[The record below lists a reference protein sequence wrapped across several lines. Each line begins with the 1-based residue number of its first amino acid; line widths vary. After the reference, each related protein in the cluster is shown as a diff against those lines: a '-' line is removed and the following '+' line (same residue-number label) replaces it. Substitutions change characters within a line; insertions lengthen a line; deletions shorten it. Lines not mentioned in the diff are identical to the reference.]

1 MEKILKL
8 YKDNVAFPNV
18 DDQIIIADFTYNA
31 SRMSGAPTI
40 SATIKY
46 KDCLDNEWSDEVF
59 TEFNGEKYHLKNT
72 PSSSYSNQEA
82 LYKHEATFVSE
93 RAILDNILFFDVV
106 APNVN
111 EQQKPVSNSSIFA
124 FHGDVNELANRL
136 NYSMTYSNVRKV
148 DSNGN
153 YVSGYNVVV
162 DKGIK
167 SEKKMI
173 SISNMFVTNALQEI
187 YNQYELP
194 YYFDGKTIHIGFDYI
209 SGYSGSDED
218 PLVTPFEYGV
228 DNSLLSITKN
238 NSGNKIVTRVSG
250 IGSEE
255 NIQYYYPNRTPKGD
269 EHLFYNGVEDTE
281 NQYLKLVNPFRI
293 EHLRE
298 TDTFEY
304 VVEPYKYEDHNI
316 SYHGRPDNDN
326 NPDTWVSSG
335 PDGKVWERF
344 PNRMVSWVYD
354 FRFEV
359 KEQYEN
365 LTFSIVAPYL
375 FIANKKKVS
384 VLYESQVSIFC
395 NGERKYIKTAN
406 GNSDEN
412 QEEPFSNIPWSDFG
426 VGGYLVR
433 VEIPWHDHPHS
444 DYEIDN
450 LEIRMRF
457 QTPEKRY
464 WLRKNDELDDSTPY
478 YNLEYFGIKEL
489 QKPNNGDT
497 FYFKF
502 DQRIQPI
509 KNLVPPIYKNS
520 FGKERFF
527 NAVNYPIEFA
537 TEEELKAY
545 PLNVEMGEY
554 IKDGQIHNDY
564 YINKDTGLYYI
575 FDNPFEKE
583 TPREHLCE
591 FSDIKPTIKETIAKD
606 NMVGGL
612 LVSGLRQ
619 DMFSEFAY
627 DTNDSDEKTV
637 DDDNSKYAY
646 KHPFFYGR
654 LRKLQ
659 FNLFESL
666 LEGGGEVEFAMTSGH
681 CGGCKFKLMV
691 DENGKHNP
699 VEVDSDG
706 NLLRDDNGNVKRGG
720 TPNSYP
726 LQQDTSQY
734 EVWVCLMKEE
744 ETYGVVMPSKE
755 RNITPLKAGR
765 STNDGDTFVILNI
778 NLPQSYI
785 DAAEDKL
792 AREVVKYMHL
802 NNTEKFSFNIT
813 FSRIFFAENPKV
825 LEALNE
831 NVRIKVKY
839 NEQVHDLYVYGYTY
853 KMSSNNPLPEITVSL
868 KDEITVSQNALQQ
881 AISEVEHDIMSGIGS
896 IDWLRYGREYFL
908 RKDVEDVAM
917 AGINFQT
924 RATFGI
930 WEEGV
935 SGANIDASGHE
946 EVDSIDVRKTLQIGK
961 NADDY
966 SFKVD
971 ENGNTK
977 VNTISNHNDSFKVD
991 ENGNMEASTIIA
1003 KNNGGIMSDNLELGT
1018 QGKGFA
1024 LMKEDVYGHS
1034 YLEVDKLL
1042 VRLKAIFTELQI
1054 HNIKYSGG
1062 SFIFS
1067 PAGMTVSRTEI
1078 CYPSD
1083 KTTDKNGEQL
1093 KESGYEEL
1101 STIDD
1106 SKKLVYRCYF
1116 TNKDG
1121 ETKVKNEFAVG
1132 DLVRSQS
1139 FNVANQTT
1147 NAHENTYCWRECVG
1161 VGYDYID
1168 LYYDNEGVSEEE
1180 HEKHRA
1186 DESNYPQEGDN
1197 LVTFGNI
1204 SDPARQNLIYMN
1216 AYGGTEYGMEEA
1228 PCIIQYAGVNS
1239 FDYDELKQ
1247 KIVSKISPNGNVFT
1261 GDFIIQ
1267 DGDDKGTSLLD
1278 FTTNKFALSIQETK
1292 KVQTEVN
1299 TVKQDTVKV
1308 QDEVK
1313 AVKLELTPDNIAIK
1327 LTKTNVIHN
1336 LFVDGSLD
1344 NGIAKIS
1351 GAATR
1356 VKRLDSAYG
1365 EYCLIT
1371 THPIWIF
1378 SVGYG
1383 KVGNNK
1389 TYSLMW
1395 SMKTLQSNTITFF
1408 NFLSLQWSAT
1418 EDFTEVQEIPITSVK
1433 SLNTEWQRYLFTF
1446 NTNADTLGEG
1456 YVRLASVMENASGLA
1471 LLIDGIMLVQGEVTE
1486 DNMPEYTEYVD
1497 ENLRKDLLKTGI
1509 DIEHQKITLTADT
1522 FEVKNNDGETTAKIN
1537 DEGVLEMNSGVFKGR
1552 LSLPFRQLLLDGSV
1566 EQNQANGFEPAIKY
1580 NDYQAVYRIKDIN
1593 KGANICVIGG
1603 TNQQFQDAI
1612 VLPVQPEYNGTLVT
1626 IIKAT
1631 KNKVF
1636 NILTNAESDELKL
1649 NYDEIYNGFG
1659 DGDGGYYGFISHGT
1673 CGKSIRMESDLDY
1686 EVLELM
1692 AVKIVPDYTE
1702 TDEELPNYGKT
1713 YKGVCAWMILNPEK
1727 FNYSDRWYIN
1737 GEWVVYHGYES
1748 KASNELLE
1756 NRIKALENKLAN

>member
-8 YKDNVAFPNV
+8 YKDNVAFPNE

-111 EQQKPVSNSSIFA
+111 EQQKPVSNSSIFS
-124 FHGDVNELANRL
+124 FFEDVNELAKRL

-167 SEKKMI
+167 SDKKMI

-194 YYFDGKTIHIGFDYI
+194 YYFDGKIIHIGFDYI

-269 EHLFYNGVEDTE
+269 EHLFYNGVEDTD
-281 NQYLKLVNPFRI
+281 NQYLKLINPFRI

-304 VVEPYKYEDHNI
+304 VEEPYKYEDHNADYTLPPN
-316 SYHGRPDNDN
+316 SDSS
-326 NPDTWVSSG
+326 PDTWVSSG

-344 PNRMVSWVYD
+344 PNCTVSWVYD
-354 FRFEV
+354 FKFEV

-365 LTFSIVAPYL
+365 LTFSIISRAYL
-375 FIANKKKVS
+375 NQQETRNMMQRA
-384 VLYESQVSIFC
+384 QVSIYC
-395 NGERKYIKTAN
+395 NGELKYIKTTN
-406 GNSDEN
+406 NSSLGNLKD
-412 QEEPFSNIPWSDFG
+412 EPFSNIQWSDFG

-433 VEIPWHDHPHS
+433 VEIPFGDHPGS
-444 DYEIDN
+444 GFQLQN
-450 LEIRMRF
+450 VTIRMRF

-478 YNLEYFGIKEL
+478 YNLEYFGIKEIK
-489 QKPNNGDT
+489 KPNVGDT

-554 IKDGQIHNDY
+554 IKEGKIHNDY

-606 NMVGGL
+606 NMVDGL

-637 DDDNSKYAY
+637 DDDNSKYHY
-646 KHPFFYGR
+646 KHPYFYGR

-699 VEVDSDG
+699 VEVDSNG
-706 NLLRDDNGNVKRGG
+706 SLLRDDNGNVKLGG
-720 TPNSYP
+720 TPKSYP

-744 ETYGVVMPSKE
+744 ETYGVVMPSKQ
-755 RNITPLKAGR
+755 NDITPLKAGR

-792 AREVVKYMHL
+792 AKEVVKYMHL

-966 SFKVD
+966 TFKVD
-971 ENGNTK
+971 DNGNTK
-977 VNTISNHNDSFKVD
+977 VNTIANHNDSFKVD

-1003 KNNGGIMSDNLELGT
+1003 KNNGGIMSNNLELGT

-1083 KTTDKNGEQL
+1083 KATDKNGNQL
-1093 KESGYEEL
+1093 TESENEEL

-1121 ETKVKNEFAVG
+1121 ETRVNNEFEVG

-1139 FNVANQTT
+1139 FNIYNQE
-1147 NAHENTYCWRECVG
+1147 AEKYENTFCWRECVG

-1180 HEKHRA
+1180 HDKHRA
-1186 DESNYPQEGDN
+1186 IGSNYPKEGDN
-1197 LVTFGNI
+1197 IVTFG
-1204 SDPARQNLIYMN
+1204 SSVVGRQNAIYMN
-1216 AYGGTEYGMEEA
+1216 AYGGTEHGLDKA
-1228 PCIIQYAGVNS
+1228 PCIIQYKGLGNGIGQERFSTAGKEVTTIGP
-1239 FDYDELKQ
+1239 D
-1247 KIVSKISPNGNVFT
+1247 GNLFT
-1261 GDFIIQ
+1261 GKDFIVETA
-1267 DGDDKGTSLLD
+1267 DGEKINLFEL
-1278 FTTNKFALSIQETK
+1278 TK
-1292 KVQTEVN
+1292 KGITLSTQ
-1299 TVKQDTVKV
+1299 
-1308 QDEVK
+1308 
-1313 AVKLELTPDNIAIK
+1313 AVETADQAMLQMTPDNIAIQ
-1327 LTKTNVIHN
+1327 LSKTNITHN
-1336 LFVDGSLD
+1336 LFVDGSFEKGIVD
-1344 NGIAKIS
+1344 IIGKGSIEIPNG
-1351 GAATR
+1351 GAFHGYN
-1356 VKRLDSAYG
+1356 SF
-1365 EYCLIT
+1365 YCRTPGWDFTI
-1371 THPIWIF
+1371 
-1378 SVGYG
+1378 GYG
-1383 KVGNNK
+1383 KVNK
-1389 TYSLMW
+1389 NRVYTIVFATKCVGLTESTQFGGFTLEW
-1395 SMKTLQSNTITFF
+1395 SDTPTFAQIKTIT
-1408 NFLSLQWSAT
+1408 LSTTTLTSDWSQQKQMFTTANLNNGYIRLKCSGYGLGSGLYIDAIMLL
-1418 EDFTEVQEIPITSVK
+1418 EGDFTTA
-1433 SLNTEWQRYLFTF
+1433 NTL
-1446 NTNADTLGEG
+1446 
-1456 YVRLASVMENASGLA
+1456 
-1471 LLIDGIMLVQGEVTE
+1471 
-1486 DNMPEYTEYVD
+1486 PEYAESVEED
-1497 ENLRKDLLKTGI
+1497 LRKNLLNTGI

-1537 DEGVLEMNSGVFKGR
+1537 EDGVLEMNSGVFKGR
-1552 LSLPFRQLLLDGSV
+1552 LSLPFRQLIVDGSEGVV
-1566 EQNQANGFEPAIKY
+1566 EKNKANGFETIFVMNEYSAI
-1580 NDYQAVYRIKDIN
+1580 YRIKDLN
-1593 KGANICVIGG
+1593 KGANICIIGDV
-1603 TNQQFQDAI
+1603 NQYGQDGLQ
-1612 VLPVQPEYNGTLVT
+1612 LPVNPEYNGTLVT
-1626 IIKAT
+1626 IIK
-1631 KNKVF
+1631 KNKDKTF
-1636 NILTNAESDELKL
+1636 YIDTNESELSDK
-1649 NYDEIYNGFG
+1649 IYNKFG
-1659 DGDGGYYGFISHGT
+1659 YGFISHGT
-1673 CGKSIRMESDLDY
+1673 CGTSIRMESALDY

-1692 AVKIVPDYTE
+1692 AVKITQDFIEDNVSYE
-1702 TDEELPNYGKT
+1702 
-1713 YKGVCAWMILNPEK
+1713 GVCAWMILNPEK
-1727 FNYSDRWYIN
+1727 YNYKEDRWEAN
-1737 GEWVVYHGYES
+1737 GEYYTSQGYVS
-1748 KASNELLE
+1748 KATEELLE